1 MMHYLILGGNGLVG
15 KSLRN
20 ELSKTNHSV
29 FATSRDATAFPGA
42 IALDITNKTEL
53 QKVFSIVKP
62 NVVINATNLAG
73 GVDFCENNPDKT
85 KEFHFEA
92 NKNIGEL
99 CLQYHSRMVLIS
111 TDYVFDGTQAPYA
124 EADVVCP
131 LNVYGKEKLAAENW
145 IRANLQDYC
154 IARTTNVFGWDPLT
168 KTPNFLMSLYFK
180 LSKGE
185 KANAPSFLWGN
196 PTHVSQLSK
205 TILELC
211 EKEKNGIY
219 HVVGSSYISRYE
231 WAKLFCEKLNLDS
244 SLLIEQT
251 EPPANIAPRPFKSNL
266 RIEKIKMECSTPA
279 VDVVEG
285 LELFREEMTS

>member
-1 MMHYLILGGNGLVG
+1 MQYLIFGGNGLVG
-15 KSLRN
+15 KSLQK

-29 FATSRDATAFPGA
+29 AATSRDATAFPMA
-42 IALDITNKTEL
+42 IALDITNRAEL
-53 QKVFSIVKP
+53 EKVFSQVQP

-73 GVDFCENNPDKT
+73 GVDFCENNPDKA
-85 KEFHFEA
+85 KAFHFEA

-99 CLQYHSRMVLIS
+99 CLQYNARMVLIS
-111 TDYVFDGTQAPYA
+111 TDYVFDGTQPPYRETDA
-124 EADVVCP
+124 VCP
-131 LNVYGKEKLAAENW
+131 LNTYGKEKLAAEEW
-145 IRANLQDYC
+145 MQSNLKNYC

-219 HVVGSSYISRYE
+219 HIVGSSYINRYE
-231 WAKLFCEKLNLDS
+231 WAKLFCEKLNFDL
-244 SLLIEQT
+244 SLLVEQT
-251 EPPANIAPRPFKSNL
+251 EIPTNIAPRPFKSNL
-266 RIEKIKMECSTPA
+266 SIENIQSECTTPA
-279 VDVVEG
+279 VGVIEG
-285 LELFREEMTS
+285 LELFREEMAS